1 MANANVIKRGLLLT
15 GVAALFLATGTAL
28 AATKDK
34 EYRTC
39 LRELQ
44 NAGITKADAKRGC
57 DPKNYVKPTEY
68 GWVCDNPE
76 RGAMSQIKGQG
87 TYRKQDAICE

>member
-1 MANANVIKRGLLLT
+1 MKARTLLLASI
-15 GVAALFLATGTAL
+15 AALFLATGAVP
-28 AATKDK
+28 ADAKDK
-34 EYRTC
+34 YRIC

-57 DPKNYVKPTEY
+57 NPKNYVKPNEY
-68 GWVCDNPE
+68 GWVCENPE
-76 RGAMSQIKGQG
+76 GPTTMSRIKGQG